1 MSVRVKMASVCG
13 DIETPL
19 EDGNSALVD
28 TFLHGRPE
36 KIWHLTNF
44 LVQQRHR
51 QQLLEDYANAPNRK
65 NTLLYREV
73 QTRLSKYPDEEKSYY
88 LPQTDEGMCEA
99 LMSGKSF
106 LVYLETLRWLM
117 VNNETDEMCLRL
129 YRGLHY
135 LTLYYKMRENR
146 YLDVLKYMMQIQDD
160 KFLSGDAFDW
170 LQFMPEKLKVKL
182 KNVET
187 IGCLTSEINEQAYAN
202 LRTELLDK
210 HPLDVSQ
217 QKQDPWALKR
227 LIDS

>member
-1 MSVRVKMASVCG
+1 MARVCGG

-28 TFLHGRPE
+28 TFLNDRPK
-36 KIWHLTNF
+36 KIWHLSNF
-44 LVQQRHR
+44 VIQQRHR
-51 QQLLEDYANAPNRK
+51 QELLEDYANAPNRK

-73 QTRLSKYPDEEKSYY
+73 QTRLSKYPDEEESYY
-88 LPQTDEGMCEA
+88 LPQTDEDMCEA
-99 LMSGKSF
+99 LISGKSF

-117 VNNETDEMCLRL
+117 VNNETDEMCLLL

-135 LTLYYKMRENR
+135 VTLNYKMRENG

-160 KFLSGDAFDW
+160 ILVDEFLSGDAFDW
-170 LQFMPEKLKVKL
+170 LRFMPEKLKVKL

-187 IGCLTSEINEQAYAN
+187 IGCLTSKINEQAYAN

-217 QKQDPWALKR
+217 RKQDPWALKR
-227 LIDS
+227 D